1 MNIECW
7 CWCFIIPTTAFVTL
21 CFTMLWIV
29 WRSTMTGGI
38 LQSFQVKCV
47 SYFHAGSKP
56 AYISLWVLLLPIR
69 SPLPMSLQIT
79 CLEHTLS
86 CCLCLGIGHFWCI
99 LVLVQV
105 SWWIC
110 KTRTL
115 LEMQRYAQP
124 YLSILSTFKCVSYVK
139 WCDLWSC
146 LQTSHDG
153 SSLSSWSVLCSATWY
168 ILRDLFFTFSYR
180 YIVCQHI

>member
-1 MNIECW
+1 MLVLMFYHPNHS
-7 CWCFIIPTTAFVTL
+7 L
-21 CFTMLWIV
+21 CDLVLHYAVNSLEEHNDRWDPVIT
-29 WRSTMTGGI
+29 
-38 LQSFQVKCV
+38 V
-47 SYFHAGSKP
+47 SETCDRYFHAGSKP
-56 AYISLWVLLLPIR
+56 ASISLWVLLLPIR
-69 SPLPMSLQIT
+69 SPPPMSLRIT
-79 CLEHTLS
+79 CLERTLS
-86 CCLCLGIGHFWCI
+86 CCLCLGIGHFLCI
-99 LVLVQV
+99 FVLVLV

-110 KTRTL
+110 KNRTL
-115 LEMQRYAQP
+115 LEMQGYAQP
-124 YLSILSTFKCVSYVK
+124 YLSISSTFKCVSYVK

>member
-1 MNIECW
+1 MNIVFHHLNHSLCDLVLHYAVNSLEEHNDRW
-7 CWCFIIPTTAFVTL
+7 DPVII
-21 CFTMLWIV
+21 
-29 WRSTMTGGI
+29 STKMFDG
-38 LQSFQVKCV
+38 
-47 SYFHAGSKP
+47 YFHAGSKP
-56 AYISLWVLLLPIR
+56 AYISRWELLLPIR

-79 CLEHTLS
+79 CLEHILS
-86 CCLCLGIGHFWCI
+86 CCLCLGIGHFLCI
-99 LVLVQV
+99 FVLVLV

-115 LEMQRYAQP
+115 LEMQGYAQP
-124 YLSILSTFKCVSYVK
+124 YLSISSTFKCVSYLK
-139 WCDLWSC
+139 WYDLWSC